1 MAGRP
6 RVISDERIM
15 TAVASAVGA
24 VGPHRLTL
32 ADVARAAGVST
43 GVLVQRYGSKRG
55 LLLAFV
61 RAGLSGETFPRSI
74 REAFGSVEDPVE
86 GVIRAVLAISWNDI
100 SPAEFANHLAFLH
113 LELADDEF
121 RELLGRHGAQVRAEF
136 VALLDAA
143 IAAGTLTGDAER
155 LAAAV
160 DAVRNGTQLTWAM
173 SRTGPLAGALR
184 RDLTTLLQP
193 YVVEER

>member
-1 MAGRP
+1 VAGRP
-6 RVISDERIM
+6 RTISDEQIM
-15 TAVASAVGA
+15 SAVASAVGA

-61 RAGLSGETFPRSI
+61 RVGVEAFPLPMTA
-74 REAFGSVEDPVE
+74 AFGSAEDPVE
-86 GVIRAVLAISWNDI
+86 GLVRAVLSISWNDI

-121 RELLGRHGAQVRAEF
+121 RELLGRHHTRVRTELATL
-136 VALLDAA
+136 VRTAV
-143 IAAGTLTGDAER
+143 AAGRLTGDPEL
-155 LAAAV
+155 LAAAIE
-160 DAVRNGTQLTWAM
+160 AVRNGTQLTWAM
-173 SRTGPLAGALR
+173 TRTGPLADALR
-184 RDLTTLLQP
+184 RDLTTLLNP